1 MKFKTLILQQFK
13 TDIGSMTPRFKKC
26 SDPSLLFAA
35 RSPINIISLPR
46 RIFYIDAET
55 LAGSPYLVLRRH
67 DVDAAV
73 LLQDIVHV

>member
-1 MKFKTLILQQFK
+1 MKFKTLQQFK
-13 TDIGSMTPRFKKC
+13 TDIGSKTYPRLKKC